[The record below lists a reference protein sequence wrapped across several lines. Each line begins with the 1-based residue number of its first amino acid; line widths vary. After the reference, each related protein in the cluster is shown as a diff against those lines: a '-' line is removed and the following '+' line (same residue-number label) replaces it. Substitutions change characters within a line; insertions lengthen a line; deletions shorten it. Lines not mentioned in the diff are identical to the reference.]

1 MLYIFKF
8 GKRKFINMDFIPSNE
23 PGLVIWLT
31 NYKTKIATIGATI
44 GLTPAEIAAEQ
55 ALCQGIIDAINASAA
70 KESELLAANVAKNNV
85 KKENIGTLRK
95 SIDGHKKD
103 GKLTEEQVQELKVKG
118 TAAAFDADAY
128 KTVLS
133 VSIVAKQVRVG
144 FEKQGVQGINLYHR
158 KKGSAS
164 WLFLAR
170 ATKSPYIDNIILA
183 APNQPEHWEYQAYGV
198 MDDKEIGQP
207 SDIVEVVYGE

>member
-1 MLYIFKF
+1 
-8 GKRKFINMDFIPSNE
+8 MDFIPSNE

-31 NYKTKIATIGATI
+31 NYKTKIAIIGASI
-44 GLTPAEIAAEQ
+44 GLTAAEIATEQ
-55 ALCQGIIDAINASAA
+55 ALCQGIIDAINLSES
-70 KESELLAANVAKNNV
+70 KERELIAANVAKNNL
-85 KKENIGTLRK
+85 KKENISSLRK

-103 GKLTEEQVQELKVKG
+103 GKLTDEQVQELKVKG
-118 TAAAFDADAY
+118 TATTFDANAY
-128 KTVLS
+128 KPVLS
-133 VSIVAKQVRVG
+133 VAILAKQVNIN

-158 KKGSAS
+158 KKGSAG

-170 ATKSPYIDNIILA
+170 ATKSPYIDNIKLA
-183 APNQPEHWEYQAYGV
+183 APTQPEHWEYQAYGV

>member
-1 MLYIFKF
+1 
-8 GKRKFINMDFIPSNE
+8 MDFIPSNE

-31 NYKTKIATIGATI
+31 NYKTKIAIIGASI
-44 GLTPAEIAAEQ
+44 GLTAADIAAEQ
-55 ALCQGIIDAINASAA
+55 ALCQGIIDAINVSET
-70 KESELLAANVAKNNV
+70 KERELIAANVAKNNL
-85 KKENIGTLRK
+85 KKENISSLRK
-95 SIDGHKKD
+95 NIDGHKKE
-103 GKLTEEQVQELKVKG
+103 GKLTDEQVQELKVKG
-118 TAAAFDADAY
+118 VATTFDANAY

-133 VSIVAKQVRVG
+133 VAVIAKQVHIN

-170 ATKSPYIDNIILA
+170 DTKSPYIDNIVLA